1 MENKE
6 QVITEVDEDKVSEV
20 ATGLVL
26 ACEDVGAVII
36 LTWRYDGTI
45 GTHVHGMDESL
56 SDAAVDLSHD
66 IMEHLGAQLVSSH
79 GETLN

>member
-6 QVITEVDEDKVSEV
+6 HVITEVDEDKVAEV
-20 ATGLVL
+20 ATRLVL

-36 LTWRYDGTI
+36 LTLRYDGTI
-45 GTHVHGMDESL
+45 GTHVDGMDAAL

-66 IMEHLGAQLVSSH
+66 IMEHLGAERVSEY
-79 GETLN
+79 GETMH